1 MKATAGCLKGKQV
14 SVYTEELID
23 WLEISSECV
32 CVCVCVG
39 LNTECVTD
47 MNECVWKDQVSL

>member
-1 MKATAGCLKGKQV
+1 M

-23 WLEISSECV
+23 WLEIYSE

>member
-1 MKATAGCLKGKQV
+1 M

-23 WLEISSECV
+23 WLEIYSECVCV